1 MTEQEIAGE
10 INGYKQQLEQSDY
23 KVMKAVERIFSA
35 SSITDLALGHRR
47 SCQGG
52 GRDHLAAPDVA
63 RPHQRAGSHGA
74 RPAGSAAGVA
84 SAPSGALFF
93 CPATPRG
100 QSRQRFEEVRKRMT
114 DVLEIFAPYGPG
126 SLFGALLV
134 LVVLYFGKQFL
145 EEFKAQNERK
155 ANIDLKCEERKQ
167 DEVNERAQR
176 DRERSQMEGRI
187 AAQMERS
194 NALMEP

>member
-35 SSITDLALGHRR
+35 SSITTCSRPSPQLPRRWPRSSRSARRGATASTSWKPWSPTSRKRRR
-47 SCQGG
+47 SSGRPFGG
-52 GRDHLAAPDVA
+52 AFLLPGDTSRTIAAAIREGEKTND
-63 RPHQRAGSHGA
+63 
-74 RPAGSAAGVA
+74 
-84 SAPSGALFF
+84 
-93 CPATPRG
+93 
-100 QSRQRFEEVRKRMT
+100 

-145 EEFKAQNERK
+145 RDSRPRTSARRTSTSSAKSESRTRWTSGRSATASAARW
-155 ANIDLKCEERKQ
+155 
-167 DEVNERAQR
+167 RAASPR
-176 DRERSQMEGRI
+176 RWS
-187 AAQMERS
+187 AATR
-194 NALMEP
+194 